1 MKYSRS
7 QTIEA
12 LRKGESV
19 DFLFFWGHQPSKD
32 GSITKSCFSQWW
44 IVPFNHDGIEYI
56 SAEHFM
62 MAEKARLFEDA
73 EMRHKIIT
81 AKTPKEAKVLGR
93 KVRNFDP
100 TIWDAH
106 KYDIVIKANE
116 LKFSQNPELGAYL
129 KATNNQTIVE
139 ASPFDRIWGI
149 GMSQNNPKALDPEQW
164 NGENLLGYVL
174 MEVREDLLNQE

>member
-7 QTIEA
+7 QTIDTF
-12 LRKGESV
+12 RKGGSI

-44 IVPFNHDGIEYI
+44 IASFNHDGAEYI

-62 MAEKARLFEDA
+62 MAEKARLFHDD
-73 EMRHKIIT
+73 EMRDQII
-81 AKTPKEAKVLGR
+81 ASQTPKKAKMLGR

-100 TIWDAH
+100 SIWDAH
-106 KYDIVIKANE
+106 KYNIVKKANE
-116 LKFSQNPELGAYL
+116 LKFSQNPELGSFL
-129 KATNNQTIVE
+129 KATTNKTIVE
-139 ASPFDRIWGI
+139 ASPFDKIWGI

-174 MEVREDLLNQE
+174 MEVRDELLNQP